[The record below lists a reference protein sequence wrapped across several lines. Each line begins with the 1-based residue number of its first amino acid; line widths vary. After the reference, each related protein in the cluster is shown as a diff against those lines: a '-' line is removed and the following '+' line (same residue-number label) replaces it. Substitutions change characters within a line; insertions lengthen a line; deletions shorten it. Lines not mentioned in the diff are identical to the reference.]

1 MATFRFLIG
10 RQYWYLGTYSINSNN
25 NILYYF
31 KIASFYSNKRFVRLI
46 DKFDVISVA
55 LVATI
60 IK

>member
-10 RQYWYLGTYSINSNN
+10 RQYWYLGTYSINKY
-25 NILYYF
+25 ILYYF

>member
-10 RQYWYLGTYSINSNN
+10 RQYWYLGTYSINKYY
-25 NILYYF
+25 ILYYF